1 MIGFY
6 YYTVL
11 LTYLSLISST
21 LGIVV
26 CLHGIGHPF
35 FGVFFLL
42 FSGLCDAFDGRV
54 ARAKKNRTQM
64 EKNFGIQID
73 SLADLVAFGVLPGCI
88 GIAMLRVSVRF
99 SDVPQLKTQG
109 PDEKVVIYPIILT
122 LIMLIYVLCAMIR
135 LAYFNVTEEERM
147 KTEGGTRK
155 SYIGLPVTSAALI
168 FPTVTLL
175 QFITRTDLTILYFG
189 VMMVAA
195 LLFVSKIRVPKPG
208 LRGILIMVGIGVV
221 EFALL
226 VLVRFFL
233 NVWKG

>member
-6 YYTVL
+6 DYTVL